1 MEKKVKQYSFT
12 FYNETNH
19 IANVIQYT
27 HTGNLKGC
35 EEEMPVSI
43 LGSRIGQVTVSLSVK
58 LSGLELCT
66 TGLETH
72 FPRPCHVDS
81 ASWRR

>member
-43 LGSRIGQVTVSLSVK
+43 LGSRIGQVTVS
-58 LSGLELCT
+58 
-66 TGLETH
+66 
-72 FPRPCHVDS
+72 F
-81 ASWRR
+81 